1 MEEKFYLPY
10 ILHNLG
16 SPLGCSDS
24 LFGSFKWFLRVVQI
38 IPYRGK
44 ELFERAIKTILTN
57 DKCHLF
63 PNNGRLLCNNGRLF
77 CNNGGLLGYNGREM
91 EDTNFSS
98 ISELK
103 TNKGVLRDLWKM
115 EEKKTFYLAIQCAF
129 VSQNRRSLDPFL

>member
-1 MEEKFYLPY
+1 MEEEIYLPY

-16 SPLGCSDS
+16 SPLSCSNS
-24 LFGSFKWFLRVVQI
+24 LFGSFRWFLRVVQI

-44 ELFERAIKTILTN
+44 ELFERAIKTILMN

-63 PNNGRLLCNNGRLF
+63 SNNGRLLRNNGRLF

-103 TNKGVLRDLWKM
+103 TNKGISRDLWKM
-115 EEKKTFYLAIQCAF
+115 EEKKTFYLATQCAF
-129 VSQNRRSLDPFL
+129 VSQDRRSLDPFL